1 MVQVLSILETLGA
14 WMRDLVVRADQI
26 RDWAMNAMP
35 KVFWLPGM
43 TYPTG
48 RWSGCLPS

>member
-1 MVQVLSILETLGA
+1 
-14 WMRDLVVRADQI
+14 MRDLIVRADQI
-26 RDWAMNAMP
+26 RDWAMTAMP

-48 RWSGCLPS
+48 QWSSYLPTERSRR